1 MGVQVLQ
8 RMPSAKRGKA
18 LIVLAIALSIAG
30 CSKDGGD
37 DGVPVACREGPDS
50 VRAALERAPARV
62 ELDGTALSEC
72 FARGSDSAE
81 IQQVGASYVSVA
93 AGLADAAR
101 LKPDGPDA
109 LRLGYLIGAA
119 RRGASSTQG
128 VHEELM
134 RRIEQ
139 ELTGVETGSASYQ
152 RGLRAG
158 KDHG

>member
-8 RMPSAKRGKA
+8 RMPSAKPGKA
-18 LIVLAIALSIAG
+18 LLALAIALSIGG
-30 CSKDGGD
+30 CSTDEAP
-37 DGVPVACREGPDS
+37 GVPVACKEGADS
-50 VRAALERAPARV
+50 VRAALSRAPARV
-62 ELDGTALSEC
+62 ELDGTLLSDC

-81 IQQVGASYVSVA
+81 LQLVGASYVSAA

-101 LKPDGPDA
+101 LRPDGPEA
-109 LRLGYLIGAA
+109 LQLGYLVGAA

-139 ELTGVETGSASYQ
+139 ELTGVDTRSASYQ

-158 KDHG
+158 RGHG